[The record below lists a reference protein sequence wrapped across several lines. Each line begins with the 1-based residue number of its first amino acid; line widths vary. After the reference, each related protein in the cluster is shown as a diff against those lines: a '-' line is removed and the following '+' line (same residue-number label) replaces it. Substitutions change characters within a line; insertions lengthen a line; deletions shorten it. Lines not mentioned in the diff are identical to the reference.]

1 MVKKEE
7 LEINKE
13 VIKLKENWQ
22 KENLEKTKEVLN
34 EHFERRKQ
42 ERMFKEMLS
51 PFRPQYT
58 TIELHSG
65 NNWDID
71 IDNSDFDDDFN
82 KTNKDFLDK
91 LMWDPPIEKKSV
103 FNKIKN
109 VFSGSYWNL
118 RYKLWLIKYIT
129 TKE

>member
-34 EHFERRKQ
+34 EHFERREE
-42 ERMFKEMLS
+42 ERMFKEMFS
-51 PFRPQYT
+51 SFHPQYT
-58 TIELHSG
+58 TIELYSG

-109 VFSGSYWNL
+109 EK
-118 RYKLWLIKYIT
+118 KLSS
-129 TKE
+129 